1 MDQILGLL
9 NIVIDFLS
17 NQFVDISTSV
27 VVIIT
32 GLYYVAKYIAKLT
45 PSKKD
50 DEVVEKVEEVLR
62 KLIDSFPIDFP
73 SEKEKDET
81 VNKIARNIVKK

>member
-62 KLIDSFPIDFP
+62 KLFDDFPIDFP

>member
-32 GLYYVAKYIAKLT
+32 GLYYAAKYITKLT
-45 PSKKD
+45 PSEKD
-50 DEVVEKVEEVLR
+50 DEVVEKIEEVLR
-62 KLIDSFPIDFP
+62 KLFDDFPVDFP
-73 SEKEKDET
+73 SEKEKEET
-81 VNKIARNIVKK
+81 VKKIARNVVKK

>member
-27 VVIIT
+27 VVIIS

-62 KLIDSFPIDFP
+62 KLFDDFPIDFP